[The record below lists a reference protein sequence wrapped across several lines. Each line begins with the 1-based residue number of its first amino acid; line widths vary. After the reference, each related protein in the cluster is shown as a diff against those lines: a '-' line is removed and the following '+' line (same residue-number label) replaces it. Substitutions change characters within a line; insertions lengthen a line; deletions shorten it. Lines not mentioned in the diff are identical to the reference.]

1 MAVVMP
7 MLREKVAKAAEEAI
21 REAEIRLPPDF
32 MRAFEKTIAR
42 ETREV
47 ALSEYSNIIENIRQ
61 AEALGLPLCQ
71 DTGLHIFYV
80 TLPPGVPF
88 TEDLFLGI
96 RDGVARA
103 TKNIPLR
110 PNAVDPLTRHNTGN
124 NLGTGTPSIHVS
136 PGEKFTITAMPK
148 GGGSENMSRMA
159 MLLPSEAGK
168 VKEFIVQT
176 MLIAGGRPCPPVVLG
191 VGIGGTFD
199 SVTALAKE
207 ALLEPVDVM
216 DDFEQEICDAVN
228 GLGIGPMGLGGDT
241 TCIAVKVKKGHCHT
255 ASLPVAVNV
264 QCWACR
270 RATVEVDL

>member
-47 ALSEYSNIIENIRQ
+47 ALSEYSNILENIRQ
-61 AEALGLPLCQ
+61 AEALELPLCQ